1 MNKWCNLISLTS
13 QTTRT
18 CTITCYR
25 TCPINSPHDRLTCGS
40 NELVSHV
47 SLYTNRAGSFALNYY
62 TFRSPLLF
70 RSFSIRHQL
79 LLTLQL
85 RDTRDDLMNLRVG
98 GNRIKSIARWCHLQV
113 AVWPGRIDI
122 ASASAW
128 NAKYDTCPSWCQNR
142 VRHRYTW
149 LVAIR
154 DGRDET
160 WSTKD
165 GLRMTG
171 KMCTDSH
178 DFLKWPMTRFRD
190 IYLGFFVICLSLF
203 FYFRTS
209 NSSLDGMI
217 GFQWCDD

>member
-1 MNKWCNLISLTS
+1 MWKQWTCQPCIPLHQPSGKFRLELPYVPISVTLSIIFYSTS
-13 QTTRT
+13 T
-18 CTITCYR
+18 
-25 TCPINSPHDRLTCGS
+25 PPDSPT
-40 NELVSHV
+40 
-47 SLYTNRAGSFALNYY
+47 
-62 TFRSPLLF
+62 
-70 RSFSIRHQL
+70 
-79 LLTLQL
+79 

-128 NAKYDTCPSWCQNR
+128 NAKYDTCPSWCQNG